1 VFIVT
6 SMAGNKS
13 TFRSMRTGRRTV
25 LKGVAASALTGVAGV
40 VGAERTAS
48 SAASTTLV
56 TRPFDD
62 PISVAEINDIRRSQ
76 FREHGSNSDFGRD
89 LSAPSGRVVAYVS
102 TVTEDGALTE
112 SIGIANRPRDVGKAH
127 REAEAEHSRLEQP
140 DVGTASTSSSDSSW
154 TVEEEGKVINYADP
168 YGDLVDYYDWLQSD
182 DAENGLCYKERF
194 SMFPGVNV
202 YDSNWYCDGGEH
214 KEQWSEND
222 PTTDIEDWEPLNGSS
237 GQTSESVEVSGTI
250 STTGGSTSVAYGYTY
265 TSNEIDIDDKTV
277 DQDNYSRFTVNIKA
291 DARDD
296 TCSFHPAS
304 LGEFVNGSP
313 GRCVTVTSDATF
325 IQSGTGDTE
334 TISNIAAYDHPSGD
348 DCSGCQ

>member
-1 VFIVT
+1 
-6 SMAGNKS
+6 
-13 TFRSMRTGRRTV
+13 MRTGRRTV

-48 SAASTTLV
+48 SAASTALV

-76 FREHGSNSDFGRD
+76 FREHGSNSAFGRD

-112 SIGIANRPRDVGKAH
+112 SIGIANRPRDVDKAH
-127 REAEAEHSRLEQP
+127 REAETERSRLEQA
-140 DVGTASTSSSDSSW
+140 DVGTASTSSSDSNW
-154 TVEEEGKVINYADP
+154 TIEEEGKVTNYANP
-168 YGDLVDYYDWLQSD
+168 YGDLVDYYEWLQND
-182 DAENGLCYKERF
+182 DAESGLCYKEQF
-194 SMFPGVNV
+194 SMFPGTNE
-202 YDSNWYCDGGEH
+202 YDSDWYCDGGEH
-214 KEQWSEND
+214 KEQWSQSG
-222 PTTDIEDWEPLNGSS
+222 PTTEIEDWEPLNGTS
-237 GQTSESVEVSGTI
+237 GSTSESVEVSGTV

-265 TSNEIDIDDKTV
+265 TSSEIDIDDKAS
-277 DQDNYSRFTVNIKA
+277 DQDNYSRFTINIKA

-296 TCSFHPAS
+296 TCSFEPAS

-325 IQSGTGDTE
+325 EQSTTGDTE